1 MHARIVLLPVDGEN
15 MVNAAANADDSTEVE
30 NQKEGGRLLA
40 IDMGAKRVGVAV
52 SDELGMTVR
61 PVTTIERR
69 SWKKLLR
76 SIIEQIEVLEARGL
90 VVGLPLNLD
99 GSEGPAAAE
108 ARQIAAKFELSLK
121 IPVYLQDERLTSEE
135 AKSRLQDIQ
144 KRERAGDI
152 DSAAAAIILQD
163 FIDQHSRATET
174 GAQASRL
181 QPLNNCATETVALQ
195 SIKIHVFQS
204 SKKHYTLGTSN
215 RDRARP
221 CRRRLRRLVIPRSA
235 RAGRTRQSR
244 RLH

>member
-1 MHARIVLLPVDGEN
+1 MHARMVLLPVDGEN

-30 NQKEGGRLLA
+30 NRNQGGRLLA

-52 SDELGMTVR
+52 SDELAMTVR

-108 ARQIAAKFELSLK
+108 ARQIAAKFGLSLK

-135 AKSRLQDIQ
+135 AKSRLRAIQ
-144 KRERAGDI
+144 KPEREGDI

-163 FIDQHSRATET
+163 FIDQHVRA
-174 GAQASRL
+174 ANS
-181 QPLNNCATETVALQ
+181 
-195 SIKIHVFQS
+195 
-204 SKKHYTLGTSN
+204 
-215 RDRARP
+215 D
-221 CRRRLRRLVIPRSA
+221 
-235 RAGRTRQSR
+235 
-244 RLH
+244 

>member
-1 MHARIVLLPVDGEN
+1 MHARIVLLPVDGEH
-15 MVNAAANADDSTEVE
+15 MVNAAANAGDSTQVE
-30 NQKEGGRLLA
+30 NRTEGGRLLA

-76 SIIEQIEVLEARGL
+76 SIIEQIEVLQARGL

-135 AKSRLQDIQ
+135 AKTRLQDIQ

-163 FIDQHSRATET
+163 FIDQHSGSTN
-174 GAQASRL
+174 S
-181 QPLNNCATETVALQ
+181 
-195 SIKIHVFQS
+195 
-204 SKKHYTLGTSN
+204 
-215 RDRARP
+215 D
-221 CRRRLRRLVIPRSA
+221 
-235 RAGRTRQSR
+235 
-244 RLH
+244 